1 MHFATHHKHC
11 PYCGGTLVVTY
22 FTIKGAGK
30 SASVD
35 ERGDVKRIKQL

>member
-22 FTIKGAGK
+22 FTIKGVSK
-30 SASVD
+30 STSVD
-35 ERGDVKRIKQL
+35 ERGDVKRVKQL